1 MISRY
6 EKMIKDGSEEH
17 IGNFFSCVFCSCAML
32 HRWFSIL
39 FICSLNVL
47 WIFCKV
53 CSFQRAIMI
62 VTVSF
67 PCWANS
73 KAWANSFAV
82 CHSLGIDIHT
92 VDTVLVGL
100 SDGLEDL
107 TRVAAVA
114 DMIDDYYAG
123 CQNVVWVKNVK
134 TFEVPEFY
142 IY

>member
-1 MISRY
+1 
-6 EKMIKDGSEEH
+6 
-17 IGNFFSCVFCSCAML
+17 ML

-39 FICSLNVL
+39 FISSLNVL
-47 WIFCKV
+47 SIFCKV
-53 CSFQRAIMI
+53 GSFQRAIVI

-67 PCWANS
+67 LC
-73 KAWANSFAV
+73 WANSFAV

-107 TRVAAVA
+107 TRVATVA

-134 TFEVPEFY
+134 TFEVPELY